1 MDELRPGLWTWS
13 APHPSW
19 TPDEGGPE
27 GWDRQVRSY
36 ALDAGDA
43 LVLFDPIEPPAE
55 ALELVAGRSLEIVLT
70 VFWHRRSSL
79 ALINERGATVRAFAT
94 GIEQIEMP
102 AAPFQLGDTLPGGIE
117 AKPGG
122 YAEEAVFWIPSH
134 RALVAGDVLLGGKQG
149 IRVQPDSWIAEG
161 QTPEM
166 IRAQLRPLLDL
177 PVELLLP
184 AHGDPVTED
193 AHATLARALE
203 T

>member
-27 GWDRQVRSY
+27 GWEPEVRSY
-36 ALDAGDA
+36 ALDAGDTF
-43 LVLFDPIEPPAE
+43 VLFDPNEPPADVL
-55 ALELVAGRSLEIVLT
+55 ALAAGRPLEILLT

-79 ALINERGATVRAFAT
+79 ELITEHGATVRAFAN
-94 GIEQIEMP
+94 GIEQIELP
-102 AAPFQLGDTLPGGIE
+102 AVPFQLGDTLSGGIE

-134 RALVAGDVLLGGKQG
+134 GGLVAGDVLLGGDQG

-166 IRAQLRPLLDL
+166 IRAQLRPLLEL

-184 AHGDPVTED
+184 AHGDPVTDD
-193 AHATLARALE
+193 AHATLARAIAS
-203 T
+203 